1 MRDSIELSMRIEQ
14 GARMSLRENLP
25 NTFFAPDFSLAYHGT
40 IALLR
45 PNNLKARRWLSEISL
60 EGARFLASSLA
71 IEPQYVPIIV
81 HAATDAG
88 FVVH

>member
-1 MRDSIELSMRIEQ
+1 
-14 GARMSLRENLP
+14 MSLRENLP
-25 NTFFAPDFSLAYHGT
+25 NTFFAPDFSLSYHGT
-40 IALLR
+40 LAVLR
-45 PNNLKARRWLSEISL
+45 PNNMKARRWLSEISV

>member
-1 MRDSIELSMRIEQ
+1 
-14 GARMSLRENLP
+14 MSVRENLP
-25 NTFFAPDFSLAYHGT
+25 STFFAPDISLAYHGT

-45 PNNLKARRWLSEISL
+45 PNNLKARRWLSEITV
-60 EGARFLASSLA
+60 EGAHFLASSLA
-71 IEPQYVPIIV
+71 IEPQHVPSVV

>member
-1 MRDSIELSMRIEQ
+1 
-14 GARMSLRENLP
+14 MSVRENLP
-25 NTFFAPDFSLAYHGT
+25 RTFFAPDISLAYHGT

-45 PNNLKARRWLSEISL
+45 PNNLKARRWLSEITV

-71 IEPQYVPIIV
+71 IEPHHVPSVV